1 MASMLNNILACV
13 DLPPVT
19 KRIPASL
26 AFGLGA
32 LLEWF
37 YYILAKKEEPMMT
50 RFLARQLSTS
60 HYFNIEAAKKDLG
73 YQPLISIEQGMKA
86 LKTSLLK

>member
-1 MASMLNNILACV
+1 
-13 DLPPVT
+13 
-19 KRIPASL
+19 
-26 AFGLGA
+26 
-32 LLEWF
+32 
-37 YYILAKKEEPMMT
+37 MMT